1 MDRVLVCH
9 YISIGIIGV
18 KHCYFVIWLRS
29 VMSGSERKKNTI
41 WRFRDVSRSEFD
53 CPRPHPRQHPRPPY
67 DFHHPY
73 HSCGL
78 RSGFDVNVMRLPF
91 HTVVFYAL
99 SSNWLGEKAIIWINA
114 EIWYV
119 FWLYHILN
127 FILPRNVDV
136 FIYVVICLC
145 NCIEARDA
153 WMLRSM
159 ATLLKFDAAAFVTIQ
174 PFQFHMHEF
183 YWSYLYIYIYVP
195 I

>member
-1 MDRVLVCH
+1 MCHGLNSTVLT
-9 YISIGIIGV
+9 YPLTLS
-18 KHCYFVIWLRS
+18 Y
-29 VMSGSERKKNTI
+29 
-41 WRFRDVSRSEFD
+41 D
-53 CPRPHPRQHPRPPY
+53 CQ
-67 DFHHPY
+67 HPY

-183 YWSYLYIYIYVP
+183 YWSYLYIYIRIHIKCVWYVRYV
-195 I
+195 IANDINITLFRIVSFHM